1 MPLKKSENNNKKNLP
16 TLIEKPFITLSLST
30 KSLNC
35 VILFQQ
41 SAYSDDRTGVR
52 RADVEARLCLWR
64 QQRAPGARRE
74 TAEHVGA
81 SGRDRAGAEVRAHPQ
96 SQGGAGGAAGVS
108 QRGAHAAV
116 W

>member
-1 MPLKKSENNNKKNLP
+1 MVPKYLHGVMLLLQE
-16 TLIEKPFITLSLST
+16 
-30 KSLNC
+30 
-35 VILFQQ
+35 
-41 SAYSDDRTGVR
+41 SAYGDDRTGVR

-81 SGRDRAGAEVRAHPQ
+81 SGRDWSSAEVRAHPQ
-96 SQGGAGGAAGVS
+96 SQSGAGGAAGLS